1 VKVREIMTKDLTA
14 VERDVP
20 VRELIF
26 ILENAEMPNMPV
38 VDEDGKL
45 IGFISEKDLI
55 RAALPGYFE
64 MLHSASFIPDMNQL
78 ARKLAQIADN
88 PIEKYM
94 HRDVLYVTEED
105 DDLRAADLII
115 RKGVKNLPVVDAQG
129 RLIGRVRRIDLL
141 RHLSGDD
148 DPLA

>member
-1 VKVREIMTKDLTA
+1 MKVREIMTRDLTA

-26 ILENAEMPNMPV
+26 ILDNAEMPNVPV
-38 VDEDGKL
+38 VDDEGVL
-45 IGFISEKDLI
+45 IGIISEKDLI

-78 ARKLAQIADN
+78 TSKLAEIAN
-88 PIEKYM
+88 EPLKKYM
-94 HRDVLYVTEED
+94 RPDVLSVTEED

-115 RKGVKNLPVVDAQG
+115 RKGVKNVPVVDGMG
-129 RLIGRVRRIDLL
+129 RLVGRVRRIDLL
-141 RHLSGDD
+141 RHFL
-148 DPLA
+148 

>member
-1 VKVREIMTKDLTA
+1 MKVREIMTRDLTA

-26 ILENAEMPNMPV
+26 VLDNAEMPNVPV
-38 VDEDGKL
+38 VDDEGVL

-78 ARKLAQIADN
+78 ARKLAEIADE
-88 PIEKYM
+88 PLEKYM
-94 HRDVLYVTEED
+94 RTEVLSVTEED

-115 RKGVKNLPVVDAQG
+115 RKGVKNVPVVDGEG
-129 RLIGRVRRIDLL
+129 RLVGRVRRIDLL
-141 RHLSGDD
+141 RHFL
-148 DPLA
+148 

>member
-1 VKVREIMTKDLTA
+1 MKVREIMTKDLTA
-14 VERDVP
+14 VEKDMP

-38 VDEDGKL
+38 VEDDGML

-78 ARKLAQIADN
+78 ATKLIQIADE

-94 HRDVLYVTEED
+94 RRDVCFVTEDD
-105 DDLRAADLII
+105 DDLRAADLVI
-115 RKGVKNLPVVDAQG
+115 RQGVKNVPVVDGGG
-129 RLIGRVRRIDLL
+129 RLVGRVRRIDLL
-141 RHLSGDD
+141 RHFL
-148 DPLA
+148 

>member
-1 VKVREIMTKDLTA
+1 MKVREIMTRDLTA
-14 VERDVP
+14 VEKDVP

-38 VDEDGKL
+38 VGDDGSL
-45 IGFISEKDLI
+45 VGFISEKDLI

-78 ARKLAQIADN
+78 STKLLQIADE

-94 HRDVLYVTEED
+94 RKDVHYVTEDD
-105 DDLRAADLII
+105 DDLRAADLVI
-115 RKGVKNLPVVDAQG
+115 RRGVKNVPVVDAEG
-129 RLIGRVRRIDLL
+129 RLVGRVRRIDLL
-141 RHLSGDD
+141 RHFL
-148 DPLA
+148 

>member
-1 VKVREIMTKDLTA
+1 MKVREIMTRDLTA
-14 VERDVP
+14 VEKDIP

-38 VDEDGKL
+38 VEDDGTL

-78 ARKLAQIADN
+78 ATKLMKIADD

-94 HRDVLYVTEED
+94 RREVHFVTEDD
-105 DDLRAADLII
+105 DDLRAADMVI
-115 RKGVKNLPVVDAQG
+115 RQGVKNLPVVDAEG
-129 RLIGRVRRIDLL
+129 RLVGRVRRIDLL
-141 RHLSGDD
+141 RHFL
-148 DPLA
+148 

>member
-1 VKVREIMTKDLTA
+1 MKVREIMTKDLTA
-14 VERDVP
+14 VEKDVP

-38 VDEDGKL
+38 VGDDGML

-78 ARKLAQIADN
+78 STKLLKIADE
-88 PIEKYM
+88 PIENYM
-94 HRDVLYVTEED
+94 RREVHYVTEDD
-105 DDLRAADLII
+105 DDLRAADLVI
-115 RKGVKNLPVVDAQG
+115 RQGVKNLPVVDADG
-129 RLIGRVRRIDLL
+129 RLVGRVRRIDLL
-141 RHLSGDD
+141 RHFL
-148 DPLA
+148 

>member
-1 VKVREIMTKDLTA
+1 MKVREIMTKDLTA
-14 VERDVP
+14 VEMDIP

-26 ILENAEMPNMPV
+26 ILDNAEMPNVPV
-38 VDEDGKL
+38 VDDEGRL

-78 ARKLAQIADN
+78 ASKLTQIADE
-88 PIEKYM
+88 PIERYV
-94 HRDVLYVTEED
+94 RTEVLSVTEED
-105 DDLRAADLII
+105 DDLQAADLII
-115 RKGVKNLPVVDAQG
+115 RKGVKNVPVVDGDG

-141 RHLSGDD
+141 RHL
-148 DPLA
+148 L

>member
-1 VKVREIMTKDLTA
+1 MKVSEIMTRDLTS
-14 VERDVP
+14 VESDIP

-26 ILENAEMPNMPV
+26 ILDNAEMPNVPV
-38 VDEDGKL
+38 VDDDGRL
-45 IGFISEKDLI
+45 TGFISEKDLI

-78 ARKLAQIADN
+78 AGKLEQIADQ

-94 HRDVLYVTEED
+94 RNDVMSVTEED

-115 RKGVKNLPVVDAQG
+115 RKGVKNLPVVDSDN

-141 RHLSGDD
+141 RRL
-148 DPLA
+148 L

>member
-1 VKVREIMTKDLTA
+1 MKVREIMTKDLTA
-14 VERDVP
+14 IERDVP

-38 VDEDGKL
+38 VDDEGRL
-45 IGFISEKDLI
+45 IGFISEKDMI

-78 ARKLAQIADN
+78 ATKLLRIADD
-88 PIEKYM
+88 PVEKYM
-94 HRDVLYVTEED
+94 HREVFFVTEDD

-115 RKGVKNLPVVDAQG
+115 RKGVKNLPVVDGDG
-129 RLIGRVRRIDLL
+129 RLVGRVRRIDLL
-141 RHLSGDD
+141 RHFL
-148 DPLA
+148 

>member
-1 VKVREIMTKDLTA
+1 MKVREIMTRDLTA
-14 VERDVP
+14 VEKDVP

-38 VDEDGKL
+38 VGDDGGL

-78 ARKLAQIADN
+78 ATKLLQIADE

-94 HRDVLYVTEED
+94 RRDVHFVTEDD
-105 DDLRAADLII
+105 DDLRAADLVI
-115 RKGVKNLPVVDAQG
+115 RQGVKNLPVVDADG
-129 RLIGRVRRIDLL
+129 CLVGRVRRIDLL
-141 RHLSGDD
+141 RHFL
-148 DPLA
+148 

>member
-1 VKVREIMTKDLTA
+1 MKVREIMTKDLTA
-14 VERDVP
+14 VEKDIP

-26 ILENAEMPNMPV
+26 ILDNAEMPNVPV
-38 VDEDGKL
+38 VDEENRL

-78 ARKLAQIADN
+78 ARKLDEIADL

-94 HRDVLYVTEED
+94 RSNVLSVTMDD

-115 RKGVKNLPVVDAQG
+115 RKGVKNLPVVDG
-129 RLIGRVRRIDLL
+129 EGHLVGRVRRIDLL
-141 RHLSGDD
+141 RHL
-148 DPLA
+148 L

>member
-1 VKVREIMTKDLTA
+1 MKVREIMTKDLTA
-14 VERDVP
+14 VEKDMP

-38 VDEDGKL
+38 VDNDGML

-78 ARKLAQIADN
+78 AVKLMQIADE

-94 HRDVLYVTEED
+94 RREVHYVTEDD
-105 DDLRAADLII
+105 DDLRVADLVI
-115 RKGVKNLPVVDAQG
+115 RQGVKNVPVVDAGG
-129 RLIGRVRRIDLL
+129 RLVGRVRRIDLL
-141 RHLSGDD
+141 RHCL
-148 DPLA
+148 